1 VSNAYERDG
10 HQLGAHTVACGTERS
25 VECAETADSGGYNRA
40 YWCATAQPNALSS
53 LVMSRWRRS
62 P

>member
-1 VSNAYERDG
+1 M
-10 HQLGAHTVACGTERS
+10 GAHAVARDAERS